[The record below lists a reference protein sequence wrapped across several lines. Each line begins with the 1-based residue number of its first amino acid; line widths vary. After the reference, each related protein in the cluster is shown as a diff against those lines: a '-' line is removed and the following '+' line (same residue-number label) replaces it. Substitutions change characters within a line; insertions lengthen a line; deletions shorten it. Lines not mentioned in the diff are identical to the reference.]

1 MGKPVG
7 DGFGFAGNRNPQLT
21 FSEVPTAARSLVLL
35 CIDPD
40 VPTVA
45 EMVGKAGVEIPAEQ
59 SRCDFVHWVMIDIPA
74 DCDAIAA
81 GACSD
86 GVTARGTQEIG
97 RASCRAG
104 VCKYV

>member
-1 MGKPVG
+1 MKITSQSFASGASIAAEFAMGKPVG

-45 EMVGKAGVEIPAEQ
+45 EMVRKAGVEIPAEQ
-59 SRCDFVHWVMIDIPA
+59 SRCDFVSW
-74 DCDAIAA
+74 
-81 GACSD
+81 
-86 GVTARGTQEIG
+86 EIG
-97 RASCRAG
+97 RAPGRDRE
-104 VCKYV
+104 YQ